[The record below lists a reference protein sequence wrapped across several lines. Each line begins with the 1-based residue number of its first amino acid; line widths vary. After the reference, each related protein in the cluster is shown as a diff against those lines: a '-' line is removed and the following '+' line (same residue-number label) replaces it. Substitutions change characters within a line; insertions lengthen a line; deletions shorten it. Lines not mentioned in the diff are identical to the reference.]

1 MKKTAIQNFILLL
14 VFFSVG
20 INSMRAFSFQDFA
33 QQSES
38 PQQKSNDAAPQ
49 GDIQNANTKAESSI
63 PAKAE
68 SNPNPN
74 TNQVI
79 APKLVEGIDLDKPR
93 PVDVG
98 ASAQNAPMESEL
110 NRATEE
116 SVRRGLRYL
125 ASLQNDDGS
134 FGRGRFARHAG
145 ITSLCALAFMSDG
158 HLPGRGVYGDNV
170 RKALEFVL
178 SSATETG
185 LLASENN
192 HGPMYGHGFSTL
204 FLGEIYGMNP
214 EDARVRDALTRAV
227 ELITNSQNE
236 EGGWRYNPVP
246 YDADISVTICEVM
259 ALRSAR
265 NAGIKVSKETI
276 DRAIAY
282 VRSCQNSDGG
292 FRYMTMSGTSAWP
305 RTAAG
310 VASLFYAGVYS
321 DDSIER
327 GLNYL
332 EGERNAMGANS
343 YSEAHY
349 FYGHYYAVQA
359 MYLAGGNRWNNWWPR
374 IRDEMISKQADSGGW
389 IDYQAGQAY
398 STSMALIVL
407 QIPKR
412 YLPIFQK

>member
-49 GDIQNANTKAESSI
+49 GDIQNANTKAESTI

-68 SNPNPN
+68 SSPNPN
-74 TNQVI
+74 TNQVT
-79 APKLVEGIDLDKPR
+79 APKLMEGIDLDKPR

-227 ELITNSQNE
+227 ELIKTK
-236 EGGWRYNPVP
+236 RV
-246 YDADISVTICEVM
+246 
-259 ALRSAR
+259 
-265 NAGIKVSKETI
+265 AGDTTP
-276 DRAIAY
+276 
-282 VRSCQNSDGG
+282 
-292 FRYMTMSGTSAWP
+292 FHTTL
-305 RTAAG
+305 T
-310 VASLFYAGVYS
+310 
-321 DDSIER
+321 
-327 GLNYL
+327 
-332 EGERNAMGANS
+332 
-343 YSEAHY
+343 
-349 FYGHYYAVQA
+349 
-359 MYLAGGNRWNNWWPR
+359 LA
-374 IRDEMISKQADSGGW
+374 
-389 IDYQAGQAY
+389 
-398 STSMALIVL
+398 
-407 QIPKR
+407 
-412 YLPIFQK
+412 